1 MSDVVTDPRTRAV
14 RDPEGLAE
22 KLARVVAAADRDRA
36 RRRLPPAQI
45 LVQAP
50 GFEFSAGAREQRFHA
65 ASVGKWMTA
74 TRIMQL
80 VEAGAFDLDTP
91 IARLL
96 PAADVRGLFVRSG
109 VDHGGRLAVG
119 HLLEHTSGVAD
130 YFEGRAN
137 GSLRFASLL
146 ANEPARVWTPADLLA
161 FSREHQRPVA
171 EPGRRFSYSDT
182 GYVLLGRVIEEAGG
196 ASLGAQLHR
205 GVFAPAGMGDSCLL
219 FHTLPGGA
227 ASGDPDPAATLGLA
241 PLWLGRHELSRARSL
256 SCDWG
261 GGGVVTT
268 LDDLSR
274 FAAAWTSGALVGAA
288 SRARM
293 ADARHRFRSGIRY
306 GGGLMQLRYEGFSP
320 FLRGLPRP
328 IGHLGVT
335 AAHAF
340 TAPERGI
347 RLVLNFHSTREML
360 RSFRVHV
367 RIVQLVARAQQE

>member
-1 MSDVVTDPRTRAV
+1 MSDVVTDPRTQVV
-14 RDPEGLAE
+14 RDPRGLAE
-22 KLARVVAAADRDRA
+22 RLARVVTAADRDRA

-50 GFEFSAGAREQRFHA
+50 GFEFSSGAREQRFHA

-74 TRIMQL
+74 TRAMQL
-80 VEAGAFDLDTP
+80 VEAGAFALDTP
-91 IARLL
+91 IGRLL
-96 PAADVRGLFVRSG
+96 PADDVRGLFVRSG
-109 VDHGGRLAVG
+109 VDHAGRVTVG
-119 HLLEHTSGVAD
+119 QLLDHTSGAAD
-130 YFEGRAN
+130 YFEGRAT
-137 GSLRFASLL
+137 GSPSFASLV
-146 ANEPARVWTPADLLA
+146 AGEPGRIWTPADLLS
-161 FSREHQRPVA
+161 FSRDHQRPVA

-196 ASLGAQLHR
+196 APLGAQLHE
-205 GVFAPAGMGDSCLL
+205 GVFGPAGMGDSCLL
-219 FHTLPGGA
+219 FHTLPGGIPSPGA
-227 ASGDPDPAATLGLA
+227 DPAAALDLA
-241 PLWLGRHELSRARSL
+241 PLWLGRDELSRARSL

-268 LDDLSR
+268 VDDLSY
-274 FAAAWTSGALVGAA
+274 FASAWTSGSLLGAD

-293 ADARHRFRSGIRY
+293 CDTRHRFRPGIRY

-320 FLRGLPRP
+320 FLRGMPRP
-328 IGHLGVT
+328 VGHLGIT

-347 RLVLNFHSTREML
+347 RLFMNFHSTREML

-367 RIVQLVARAQQE
+367 RIMQLVARAQRG